1 MDANRL
7 MYESALNVIP
17 IKFDVID
24 LDPYGSV
31 GPFLDAAIHACNNEN
46 NRETLLC
53 ITCTDSRVLCG
64 PDQQKCFS
72 QYGTARVKMS
82 CFAENGL
89 RTLLYTI
96 SSAAAK
102 LGKTIKPL
110 LSIYGEFY
118 LRVFVTVKRN
128 KPGCHKV

>member
-7 MYESALNVIP
+7 LYESALGVNN

-31 GPFLDAAIHACNNEN
+31 GPFLDSAIHACNNEN

-64 PDQQKCFS
+64 PD
-72 QYGTARVKMS
+72 
-82 CFAENGL
+82 
-89 RTLLYTI
+89 
-96 SSAAAK
+96 
-102 LGKTIKPL
+102 
-110 LSIYGEFY
+110 
-118 LRVFVTVKRN
+118 
-128 KPGCHKV
+128 